1 MEVPMKRTDG
11 HVDLDLYAAVFK
23 DIVAWDSNLRQDLDA
38 DFRRLG
44 RTVATR
50 GMSFIMIDMPDA
62 GTIIDSALSS
72 DRINSET
79 LPKTFG
85 KVKDRGTR
93 EFLSCIF
100 ELVFDGSGY
109 LRDDVNPTA
118 VFFLRTV
125 CYMAKKVRED
135 CSDAAIS
142 AEVENFRKVEVG
154 LRAPYLD
161 WECDTLNLDAA
172 SKLSFTDGYVSEPGL
187 FSDRDRVPRS
197 LLSVLDQVTG
207 IVFSQFPELDWREIT
222 PRHGSGAVADLQT
235 GTDKY
240 QFRYWPNKLEG
251 TFPSTYFAQS
261 REDLHLEAPLSLS
274 NHEPPAKLLAVPKTL
289 KGPRLIA
296 SEPTAHQYLQQG
308 LMRWIREFLPLP
320 LRLCID
326 FKSQVPSRDAC
337 LEASKNG
344 ESATVDL
351 SSASDRLSCWVV
363 ERALRTS
370 PSLLRALHASRTRW
384 LVNHTGVGE
393 RFFIKLKKFAAQG
406 SAVTFPV
413 QSMVYACMAIAC
425 VLYEKSSKVTSR
437 NIVKAARELRI
448 FGDDIIMPS
457 HAVWSLSL
465 LMGHCDLKVNVSK
478 THYQGKFRESCGMD
492 AFGGV
497 DVTPLY
503 LRSLSFETTPDGIA
517 SWIDVCN
524 NAYSKGLWSLSDA
537 MIRKIPPKIR
547 KLIPVSS
554 EDLGVLSLRS
564 YQAVS
569 STGRIRLCR
578 NLHREETYGLQLVS
592 VPVSRSRETHQ
603 NLLQYFVEDP
613 SPETKWSAG
622 YLVRVRSQLRK
633 RWVLAKR
640 PG

>member
-1 MEVPMKRTDG
+1 MKRTDAN
-11 HVDLDLYAAVFK
+11 VDLGLYSALFK
-23 DIVAWDSNLRQDLDA
+23 DIAAWDSNLRRDLDA

-44 RTVATR
+44 RIVATR
-50 GMSFIMIDMPDA
+50 GLSFLMIDMPDA
-62 GTIIDSALSS
+62 AKRLDSALSS
-72 DRINSET
+72 GRIWSDT
-79 LPKTFG
+79 LPLTFG

-93 EFLSCIF
+93 EFLSCLF
-100 ELVFDGSGY
+100 EQIFDGSGY

-125 CYMAKKVRED
+125 LYLSKKVRED

-154 LRAPYLD
+154 LRNPNLD
-161 WECDTLNLDAA
+161 WEYDTLNLEQA
-172 SKLSFTDGYVSEPGL
+172 SKLSFTDGHIREPDLVSHRDAVPG
-187 FSDRDRVPRS
+187 R
-197 LLSVLDQVTG
+197 LLVVLDQVTG
-207 IVFSQFPELDWREIT
+207 IVFSQFPELDWREIS
-222 PRHGSGAVADLQT
+222 PKHGSGAVADLRT

-240 QFRYWPNKLEG
+240 LFCNWPNKLEG
-251 TFPSTYFAQS
+251 MFPSTYFAQS
-261 REDLHLEAPLSLS
+261 REDLHLEEDISFS
-274 NHEPPAKLLAVPKTL
+274 RHEPPAKLLAVPKTL

-296 SEPTAHQYLQQG
+296 SEPTAHQFLQQG
-308 LMRWIREFLPLP
+308 LMRWIRENLPLP

-337 LEASKNG
+337 LVSSSTTD
-344 ESATVDL
+344 SATVDL
-351 SSASDRLSCWVV
+351 SSASDRLSCWTV

-370 PSLLRALHASRTRW
+370 PSLLRALHATRTRW

-425 VLYEKSSKVTSR
+425 VLYEGSLKVTSR
-437 NIVKAARELRI
+437 NIIKAAKKLRI
-448 FGDDIIMPS
+448 FGDDIIIPS
-457 HAVWSLSL
+457 HAVPSLSL

-478 THYQGKFRESCGMD
+478 THWQGSFRESCGMD
-492 AFGGV
+492 AFMGV

-503 LRSLSFETTPDGIA
+503 LRSLDFENSPDGIV

-524 NAYSKGLWSLSDA
+524 NAYTKGLWSLSDA
-537 MIRKIPPKIR
+537 MVEKIPEKLR

-564 YQAVS
+564 FQAVS

-578 NLHREETYGLQLVS
+578 KLHRFETYGLQLVS
-592 VPVSRSRETHQ
+592 KPVSRRRETHH

-613 SPETKWSAG
+613 SPETNWSAG
-622 YLVRVRSQLRK
+622 YLVRVRSLLRK
-633 RWVLAKR
+633 RWVLAKNHQ
-640 PG
+640 G